1 MFMVRRIRWAGH
13 MTCMPE
19 RRGACS
25 VLVGT
30 PEGRRPPGRPG
41 VRWRI
46 ILKWKTIAVS
56 ARSKA

>member
-1 MFMVRRIRWAGH
+1 

-30 PEGRRPPGRPG
+30 PEGRPGLL
-41 VRWRI
+41 WRI
-46 ILKWKTIAVS
+46 ILKRKTIAVS
-56 ARSKA
+56 ARSKV

>member
-1 MFMVRRIRWAGH
+1 MFVGRGMK
-13 MTCMPE
+13 MTCMAE
-19 RRGACS
+19 RRGTCS

-30 PEGRRPPGRPG
+30 PEGRRPLGRPG
-41 VRWRI
+41 VRLRI

>member
-1 MFMVRRIRWAGH
+1 
-13 MTCMPE
+13 MTCEAE

-30 PEGRRPPGRPG
+30 PEGRRPLGRPG
-41 VRWRI
+41 VRWRT